1 MDLLTNT
8 PDVLTVME
16 VAQILKVGRTTM
28 YRLVRDGKVKH
39 LKIGRK
45 VLIPMKY
52 LRNFIKKVPVCDI
65 ISYRW

>member
-1 MDLLTNT
+1 MSVELLTNT

-16 VAQILKVGRTTM
+16 AAETLKVGRTTM

-45 VLIPMKY
+45 VLIPRKY
-52 LRNFIKKVPVCDI
+52 LRIFIEKSAI
-65 ISYRW
+65 M